1 MRTGRPTTEKKD
13 NVVKVRISEE
23 MNKYLEKES
32 KKTGK
37 SISEVIRCCIKKSL

>member
-1 MRTGRPTTEKKD
+1 MRTGRPTTDKKD

-23 MNKYLEKES
+23 MNKYLETES

-37 SISEVIRCCIKKSL
+37 SVSEIIRECIKKSI